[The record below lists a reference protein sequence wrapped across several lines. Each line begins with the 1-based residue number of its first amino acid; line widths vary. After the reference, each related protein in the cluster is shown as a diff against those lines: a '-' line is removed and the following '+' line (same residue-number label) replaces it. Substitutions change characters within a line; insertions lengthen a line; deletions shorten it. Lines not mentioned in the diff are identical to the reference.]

1 MDIKE
6 MEASAIREGVVSG
19 KFTAKEVVTSLFERI
34 KDIDV
39 KVQSYLTLCE
49 ESALKQAEIID
60 EKVKKGEKIIFVQME

>member
-34 KDIDV
+34 MLRFN
-39 KVQSYLTLCE
+39 LTLHY
-49 ESALKQAEIID
+49 
-60 EKVKKGEKIIFVQME
+60 VKKVL